1 MDTNPLDPA
10 TPFEVVM
17 AALQKAE
24 RQFSVTIANA
34 YQTRLE
40 LTRADFFALG
50 VARRA
55 TAMSAGF
62 RAMVDQRN
70 ALCALPIVRMQLDT
84 ALRLY
89 AGFFVPDHRV
99 FCRRVMAGDRIDKM
113 KSDTGQKMTDR
124 YLCERVSQKNPW
136 MNAVYELTSGYVHLS
151 GKHIGQAFDQTDDDG
166 LQLIIGSMDRREPK
180 HFHEPARCMVH
191 LAWIIDCALKDWLNR
206 MCGDDESIGA
216 FKSPPIVRKN
226 QP

>member
-1 MDTNPLDPA
+1 MS
-10 TPFEVVM
+10 
-17 AALQKAE
+17 ALQKAE
-24 RQFSVTIANA
+24 RQFSVTVANA

-89 AGFFVPDHRV
+89 AGFFAPDHRD
-99 FCRRVMAGDRIDKM
+99 FCRRVMAGEHINKM
-113 KSDTGQKMTDR
+113 KSDTGKQMSDG
-124 YLCERVSQKNPW
+124 YLRARVSEKNPW

-151 GKHIGQAFDQTDDDG
+151 GRHIGQAFEQSEDEG
-166 LQLIIGSMDRREPK
+166 LQFVIGSMDRREPK

-191 LAWIIDCALKDWLNR
+191 LAWIIDCALEDWLDR
-206 MCGDDESIGA
+206 RCGDDEYIGA
-216 FKSPPIVRKN
+216 FKAPPTVGKD